1 MWYSFMM
8 YVVDKSVAVGEE
20 SALPELN
27 PGIVKTNK
35 YPCIVFGYTTVEDL
49 DTVLKDRRSLYA
61 QFKNHKRYY
70 KDYMEVF
77 KYVDKMNQNGNLTV
91 NIRKLGTNNDKN
103 ELLESMYTTVIK
115 YRLFY
120 GSSCKVD
127 EWLVAIASL
136 NMDVG
141 FSKVVVVP
149 KVMTS
154 EEKRKI
160 SRKRYEDKVRDTLR
174 EKSKNYYATHKE
186 ELAEKR
192 RIKRQES
199 KTVGNNPLLKKLD
212 SIDE

>member
-8 YVVDKSVAVGEE
+8 YVVDKSVVAGDSTV
-20 SALPELN
+20 PELN
-27 PGIVKTNK
+27 PMISKTKK

-49 DTVLKDRRSLYA
+49 DTVLKDRRSLYG

-91 NIRKLGTNNDKN
+91 NIRKLETNNNKN

-115 YRLFY
+115 YRLYY
-120 GSSCKVD
+120 GDACQMD
-127 EWLVAIASL
+127 EWLSAIASL

-192 RIKRQES
+192 RMKRQES
-199 KTVGNNPLLKKLD
+199 KTLGNNPLLKKLD

>member
-1 MWYSFMM
+1 
-8 YVVDKSVAVGEE
+8 
-20 SALPELN
+20 
-27 PGIVKTNK
+27 
-35 YPCIVFGYTTVEDL
+35 
-49 DTVLKDRRSLYA
+49 
-61 QFKNHKRYY
+61 
-70 KDYMEVF
+70 
-77 KYVDKMNQNGNLTV
+77 
-91 NIRKLGTNNDKN
+91 
-103 ELLESMYTTVIK
+103 
-115 YRLFY
+115 
-120 GSSCKVD
+120 
-127 EWLVAIASL
+127 
-136 NMDVG
+136 
-141 FSKVVVVP
+141 VVVVP